1 MLKVVIVE
9 DEALVRQGLALAVDW
24 GKMGCL
30 RVGEAADGAE
40 GMELIRRTEPDFVLT
55 DVRMP
60 HMDGLTMVQ
69 KLREEGCTAE
79 FIILT
84 AYSDFE
90 YAHSALRLGVTDYL
104 LKPFQ
109 DEELEAAVEKI
120 RARLTERAAA
130 VNKEDG
136 APGGMRFDLDK
147 GSKSKYIEEA
157 IGYLRV
163 HYGEELSI
171 GEVAQAI
178 NLSEGYLSRLFK
190 KETSYTFNNY
200 LTLYRIH
207 TAMRLLQDCHKK
219 VYEVSEQVGF
229 ADTTYFSTLFKKYV
243 GLTPSEYQDRC
254 Q

>member
-1 MLKVVIVE
+1 MLKVAIVE
-9 DEALVRQGLALAVDW
+9 DEELVRQGLALAVDW
-24 GKMGCL
+24 SRMGCL
-30 RVGEAADGAE
+30 LVGTAADGQE
-40 GMELIRRTEPDFVLT
+40 GMELIRSAQPDFVLT

-60 HMDGLTMVQ
+60 RMDGLTMVHM
-69 KLREEGCTAE
+69 LRSEGCTAE

-90 YAHSALRLGVTDYL
+90 YAHRALRLGVTDYL

-120 RARLTERAAA
+120 RVRLNERAAA
-130 VNKEDG
+130 TVSEG
-136 APGGMRFDLDK
+136 AGVMRFDLEK

-157 IGYLRV
+157 IGYLRE
-163 HYGEELSI
+163 HYGEDLSLAQ
-171 GEVAQAI
+171 VAEAI

-190 KETSYTFNNY
+190 KETGYTFNNY

-207 TAMRLLQDCHKK
+207 TAMHLLKDCHKK
-219 VYEVSEQVGF
+219 VYEVSEEVGF
-229 ADTTYFSTLFKKYV
+229 ADTTYFSTLFKKHV

-254 Q
+254 E